1 MMLFAVRVVL
11 VAVAALVGLAAPSG
25 AGAGAVDTP
34 YHDERVTGAL
44 DLLAAHPETAEL
56 RPVLDANRVGVQF
69 TPMAPGLYARYS
81 VQRRIIEIDSRWAE
95 AEPETLAAVLAH
107 EATHAQD
114 AVNGYLASGGATAC
128 IDSEVRAFRTS
139 ARFWLATFGPDG
151 KPAVTSDLERQLNLI
166 AQRQAFDPASLD
178 SVVRQTYTGQCA
190 H

>member
-1 MMLFAVRVVL
+1 MLGQLRVLLMAFAAVV
-11 VAVAALVGLAAPSG
+11 ALAAPSG
-25 AGAGAVDTP
+25 AGAGASDTP
-34 YHDERVTGAL
+34 YYDERVTSAL

-56 RPVLDANRVGVQF
+56 RQVLDTNRVGVQF

-81 VQRRIIEIDSRWAE
+81 VQRRIIEIDSRWTD

-114 AVNGYLASGGATAC
+114 AVNGYLASGGASAC

-151 KPAVTSDLERQLNLI
+151 KPAVSSDLERQLNLI
-166 AQRQAFDPASLD
+166 AQRQVFDPASLE